1 MWRID
6 YYMLPSKNYSEINQ
20 TDIFMLDLI
29 ESRIDSEEQI
39 LIPKEFYQKE
49 DDNGVNATE
58 YLFGQQQN
66 DNSNFLCEIIG
77 KQPLSEKTYE
87 ELQQEENIGYVAFQK
102 EEVFKKE
109 ITVQN
114 VCKNIEE
121 STNENDDLLKVRRYY
136 MIQVSSYEKYR
147 ERVYKAF
154 PNLLFHEAAFC
165 KIGKLGAFKE
175 CIKELHRHLCI
186 LNDYG
191 KKLYFE
197 LNQKEEAVFA
207 YLQSK
212 YDIVC
217 SGKGSNERNEFK
229 LEFDGIK
236 ITCNPHTKFYNGY
249 NDQRIYFCW
258 GRKEISNHKI
268 IIGII
273 GNHWYK

>member
-1 MWRID
+1 MWEID
-6 YYMLPSKNYSEINQ
+6 YYMLPSQDYSAIDQ

-29 ESRIDSEEQI
+29 ESRIDSEEQMI
-39 LIPKEFYQKE
+39 IPEEFYQKE
-49 DDNGVNATE
+49 DDNGVNAAE

-66 DNSNFLCEIIG
+66 DISTFLYEIIG
-77 KQPLSEKTYE
+77 KKTLSAKTYE
-87 ELQQEENIGYVAFQK
+87 EVQQEENIGYVALQK
-102 EEVFKKE
+102 EDVLKKE

-121 STNENDDLLKVRRYY
+121 STNQNDDLLKVRRYY
-136 MIQVSSYEKYR
+136 MMQVNSYEQYI
-147 ERVYKAF
+147 ERIYKAF
-154 PNLLFHEAAFC
+154 PNLLFHEDAFF
-165 KIGKLGAFKE
+165 KISKLGVFKD
-175 CIKELHRHLCI
+175 CVNELHRHLCT

-197 LNQKEEAVFA
+197 LNQKEEDVFA

-236 ITCNPHTKFYNGY
+236 ITCNPHTKFYDGY

-258 GRKEISNHKI
+258 GREEIDNHKM
-268 IIGII
+268 IIGRI
-273 GNHWYK
+273 GNHWDK